1 MTPPS
6 ARRPAPPPDLVFTVA
21 LPNKGSLSEGVVAM
35 LAEAGYRSRPDGRDL
50 TLVDS
55 ANGVRF
61 YFLRPRDVAVYVG
74 TGDIDL
80 GITGR
85 DLALDSGAPV
95 TEVLGLGIGRS
106 HFRYAA
112 PEMGWIPLGADLPA
126 DDPPG
131 LRWKVRVTATSGPD
145 GPGTYGQGRSE
156 LKVTDLAGKRIAT
169 SYPTLVADHLARQGI
184 EADIVRLDGAVEISV
199 ELGVADAIADVVT
212 TGRTL
217 AAHGLVPFGEV
228 LCTSEAVVIQ
238 RASHAGGTSTDDGHE
253 AARRQLLRR
262 LEGVAVAQQYVMV
275 DYDCPRDLLDR
286 AVALTP
292 GLESPTVAPLRD
304 DAWVAVRALVP
315 KADMNE
321 VIDALADLGA
331 KAILASDV
339 RSARL

>member
-1 MTPPS
+1 M
-6 ARRPAPPPDLVFTVA
+6 LTVA
-21 LPNKGSLSEGVVAM
+21 LPNKGSLADGVTAM
-35 LAEAGYRSRPDGRDL
+35 LVEAGYRSRPEGRDL
-50 TLVDS
+50 TVVDP

-74 TGDIDL
+74 SGDIDL

-85 DLALDSGAPV
+85 DMALDSGAPV
-95 TEVLGLGIGRS
+95 TEALALGIGRS
-106 HFRYAA
+106 SFRYAA
-112 PEMGWIPLGADLPA
+112 PDTGADWTV
-126 DDPPG
+126 G
-131 LRWKVRVTATSGPD
+131 
-145 GPGTYGQGRSE
+145 E
-156 LKVTDLAGKRIAT
+156 LAGKRIAT
-169 SYPTLVADHLARQGI
+169 SYPRLVADDLARRGI
-184 EADIVRLDGAVEISV
+184 EAEVVRLDGAVEISV
-199 ELGVADAIADVVT
+199 ELGVADAIADVVS

-217 AAHGLVPFGEV
+217 AAHGLVAFGET

-238 RASHAGGTSTDDGHE
+238 RSPDAGGPSTDDGHE
-253 AARRQLLRR
+253 ASRRQVLRR

-275 DYDCPRDLLDR
+275 DYDCPRDLLEP

-315 KADMNE
+315 KAEMND

-331 KAILASDV
+331 KAILASDL

>member
-6 ARRPAPPPDLVFTVA
+6 DSAAPRPSPDDPVFTVA

-50 TLVDS
+50 TVVDS

-85 DLALDSGAPV
+85 DLALDSGAAV

-112 PEMGWIPLGADLPA
+112 PHPAGGGAGKWEVADL
-126 DDPPG
+126 
-131 LRWKVRVTATSGPD
+131 T
-145 GPGTYGQGRSE
+145 GQ
-156 LKVTDLAGKRIAT
+156 RIAT
-169 SYPTLVADHLARQGI
+169 SYPTLVADDLARRGI
-184 EADIVRLDGAVEISV
+184 EAEIVRLDGAVEISV
-199 ELGVADAIADVVT
+199 ELGVADAIADVVG

-217 AAHGLVPFGEV
+217 AAHGLVAFGEV
-228 LCTSEAVVIQ
+228 LCSSEAIVIQ
-238 RASHAGGTSTDDGHE
+238 RASDAGGTSTHDGHE

-315 KADMNE
+315 KAGMNE